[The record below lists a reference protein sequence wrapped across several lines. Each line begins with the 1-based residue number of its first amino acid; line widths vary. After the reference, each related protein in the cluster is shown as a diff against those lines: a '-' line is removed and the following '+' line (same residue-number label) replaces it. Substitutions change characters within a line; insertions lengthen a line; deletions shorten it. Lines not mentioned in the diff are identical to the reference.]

1 MSKAGSGSG
10 ILAALLKLLD
20 FQHSFLGYSRSTVL
34 IILLLIGIALVYR
47 GSESWMFIFGALG
60 AYIGFIIALYVASLL
75 SITNSPVYLI
85 LAIGAIMGAILMLFF
100 VRILISASLA
110 FAGFIA
116 LYVILGINLI
126 IAGLLAVA
134 IFGIAYFFN
143 KRLIIYIAAILG
155 AIAIWFAL
163 YNLGLSS
170 VIAQL
175 LAILAFISGIYIQLR
190 EKEKGSN
197 NYYYKEPPYPPYYWE

>member
-47 GSESWMFIFGALG
+47 GSESWMLIFGALG

-85 LAIGAIMGAILMLFF
+85 LAIGAVMGAILMLFF

-175 LAILAFISGIYIQLR
+175 FAILAFISGIYIQLR

>member
-10 ILAALLKLLD
+10 ILVALLKLLD

-47 GSESWMFIFGALG
+47 GSESWMLIFGAFG

-85 LAIGAIMGAILMLFF
+85 LAIGAVMGAILMLFF

-190 EKEKGSN
+190 EKEKGSK
-197 NYYYKEPPYPPYYWE
+197 NYYYREPPYPPYYWE